1 MIGII
6 WNCRGVAKKGMGTC
20 IKDLLLDFKADF
32 VGLQETMRKKYTD
45 KFFRKI
51 DPHQNY
57 TWHWLP
63 SNGRSGGILC
73 GVKTEEYEV
82 IKVEELEFA
91 VIAEVVDK
99 KVNQKM
105 RLVTVYG
112 PAHDDKKEQ
121 FLTELS
127 TICAKKDLPL
137 MVGGILIY

>member
-1 MIGII
+1 
-6 WNCRGVAKKGMGTC
+6 
-20 IKDLLLDFKADF
+20 
-32 VGLQETMRKKYTD
+32 
-45 KFFRKI
+45 
-51 DPHQNY
+51 
-57 TWHWLP
+57 
-63 SNGRSGGILC
+63 
-73 GVKTEEYEV
+73 
-82 IKVEELEFA
+82 VEELEFA

-137 MVGGILIY
+137 MVGGILIS